1 MKSANDRSRF
11 ALIACAVLLSL
22 GLVGNLRAEFNRTPL
37 LIDAPTADAQNYR
50 SLLFNACLT
59 QRLSRDPAVP
69 GGERNLSFSLSPVR
83 RLSVA
88 VTAYT
93 RRDYVL
99 GASYQLLDGGAGS
112 LALGIHDMG
121 IYSHVSEMGHN
132 DNVWPDEKYESRPY
146 ENFSAFLVGSVPVGS
161 VLRLHAGL
169 GRGRYVGYGNRS
181 QYLNTD
187 YLVGGR
193 HQWAVGLFGGVEAR
207 LGRHLALALEAD
219 GRDVNAGVKANLG
232 PVTAGVALTKIEGFL
247 SKEQFQRVSAAV
259 SYQANNIIGR
269 RAALKPPVQPLPRF
283 GALSGRVTDSR
294 TGEPLPA
301 QITILSQESGNVA
314 QVKSLLAD
322 NSGDFKAN
330 ELLPGSYQISVENA
344 GYLRGLT
351 DCVVTVAT
359 GSRLDIALDPLDMI
373 LPPPVDVSASN
384 AAVQPSPGSTTPT
397 RLAAVSPGA
406 DLKLKSVFFHFDQFH
421 LTEQAQRTL
430 RENAEVLGKFP
441 NAKVVILG
449 RTCEIGTD
457 QYNLKLGE
465 KRARAVYDFLVKSG
479 VETARLKYHS
489 LGRASAESS
498 IPLRN
503 YRRCDFESGQSF
515 EAR

>member
-1 MKSANDRSRF
+1 MKSANDPSRF

-37 LIDAPTADAQNYR
+37 LIDAPTADAQDYG
-50 SLLFNACLT
+50 SLLFNASLT

-121 IYSHVSEMGHN
+121 IYSHVSEVGH
-132 DNVWPDEKYESRPY
+132 DDDIWPDENYESRPY

-269 RAALKPPVQPLPRF
+269 RTALTPPVQP
-283 GALSGRVTDSR
+283 
-294 TGEPLPA
+294 PA
-301 QITILSQESGNVA
+301 VNPGVA
-314 QVKSLLAD
+314 
-322 NSGDFKAN
+322 
-330 ELLPGSYQISVENA
+330 I
-344 GYLRGLT
+344 R
-351 DCVVTVAT
+351 
-359 GSRLDIALDPLDMI
+359 
-373 LPPPVDVSASN
+373 
-384 AAVQPSPGSTTPT
+384 
-397 RLAAVSPGA
+397 
-406 DLKLKSVFFHFDQFH
+406 LKSVFFQ
-421 LTEQAQRTL
+421 
-430 RENAEVLGKFP
+430 LGKFNLTEEARRTLNA
-441 NAKVVILG
+441 NAKALKRAPAAKVAILG
-449 RTCEIGTD
+449 RTYELGSE

-465 KRARAVYDFLVKSG
+465 ARARAVYDFLVKAG
-479 VETARLKYHS
+479 IEPARLEYRS
-489 LGRASAESS
+489 LGQANVQPGT
-498 IPLRN
+498 PLWK
-503 YRRCDFESGQSF
+503 YRRCDFEPEQLFG
-515 EAR
+515 AR